1 MKEIVKELR
10 EKLKDNS
17 SVFDISCTDGN
28 VILKCYNPAN
38 YTEEVEVSNA
48 LHLVTK
54 RLKEEKICYSLLT
67 WGSLATDLRTFEIL
81 I

>member
-1 MKEIVKELR
+1 MKEIIKELK
-10 EKLKDNS
+10 EKLKGNS
-17 SVFDISCTDGN
+17 SVFDISYVNGN
-28 VILKCYNPAN
+28 IILKCYNPAN
-38 YTEEVEVSNA
+38 YAEEVGVSNA